1 MGGILLHETLFL
13 APFFGGGSPSVGA
26 SVTGGEGRPEHSVSR
41 GPRTV
46 VGVPIR
52 DDVEHLQR
60 ALETLL
66 AQTERE
72 YLVVVV
78 DDSDTDAPAA
88 VVRSFAA
95 ADARVSYHRN
105 ERRLGLVGN
114 WRRAFALARAAAPE
128 APYFAWGSDHDLWE
142 PGWLASLCAEL
153 DARPAAVLAYPLNDA
168 ISENGSVLRAPWRFT
183 TAGEPPPVRFV
194 RVLRRMVAGDMVYGL
209 FRAEAVEACGVL
221 RDVLMPDRLLLAELS
236 LQGEFR
242 QVPELLWHRRL
253 RERVL
258 DSPLQRG
265 PELFP
270 AGSTSGLPWWLAH
283 ARALA
288 GAKGVGVAAAYAGLV
303 PALHV
308 ARRVH
313 HILHR
318 VAA

>member
-1 MGGILLHETLFL
+1 
-13 APFFGGGSPSVGA
+13 
-26 SVTGGEGRPEHSVSR
+26 VSR

-52 DDVEHLQR
+52 DDVEHLPQ

-66 AQTERE
+66 AQTQRE
-72 YLVVVV
+72 YVVVVV
-78 DDSDTDAPAA
+78 DDSDTDEPGA
-88 VVRSFAA
+88 VARSFAA
-95 ADARVSYHRN
+95 RDGRVSYHRN

-114 WRRAFALARAAAPE
+114 WRRAFALARAAAPD
-128 APYFAWGSDHDLWE
+128 APYFAWGSDHDVWE
-142 PGWLASLCAEL
+142 PRWLAALCAEL

-168 ISENGSVLRAPWRFT
+168 ISESGAVVRAPWRFA
-183 TAGEPPPVRFV
+183 TAGERAPIRFM

-209 FRAEAVEACGVL
+209 FRADALEACGVL

-236 LQGEFR
+236 LYGEFR

-253 RERVL
+253 RERAA

-265 PELFP
+265 SEVFP
-270 AGSTSGLPWWLAH
+270 GGRTSALPWWLAH
-283 ARALA
+283 ARVLA
-288 GAKGVGVAAAYAGLV
+288 RAKGVGVAAAYAGLV

-308 ARRVH
+308 ARRIH
-313 HILHR
+313 HSVHR

>member
-1 MGGILLHETLFL
+1 MSG
-13 APFFGGGSPSVGA
+13 
-26 SVTGGEGRPEHSVSR
+26 
-41 GPRTV
+41 GPRAV

-52 DDVEHLQR
+52 DDVKHLPQ

-66 AQTERE
+66 AQTEKE
-72 YLVVVV
+72 YMVAVV
-78 DDSDTDAPAA
+78 DDSDTDEPGA
-88 VVRSFAA
+88 VARAFAA
-95 ADARVSYHRN
+95 RDARVVYHRN

-114 WRRAFALARAAAPE
+114 WRRAFELARTAAPD
-128 APYFAWGSDHDLWE
+128 APYFAWGSDHDVWE
-142 PGWLASLCAEL
+142 PGWLAALCAEL
-153 DARPAAVLAYPLNDA
+153 DCRPGAVLAYPLNDA
-168 ISENGSVLRAPWRFT
+168 ISGDGVIVRAPWRFAT
-183 TAGEPPPVRFV
+183 GGERGSARFV

-209 FRAEAVEACGVL
+209 FRADALEACGVL

-242 QVPELLWHRRL
+242 QVPELLWHRRV
-253 RERVL
+253 RERAV

-270 AGSTSGLPWWLAH
+270 AGRTSALPWWLAH
-283 ARALA
+283 TRALA
-288 GAKGVGVAAAYAGLV
+288 RAKGVGVAAAYAGLV

-313 HILHR
+313 HSVHR